1 MRKWEIIRAST
12 SISVSDYLMSQA
24 KRPIGIYVFG
34 VDEVR
39 TKVALRV
46 QSAFERSGEKARL
59 LRSMFSI
66 PHLAD
71 GQGVIIIDLPNVV
84 SQEYSSSWGASGGK
98 VATLPNY
105 GLRREC
111 ADRLR
116 KAGANTVVAVY
127 AHVTNPNHLRDLD
140 SIACSDYLRRCRPE
154 VDSPLSGDYLI
165 VIEESAS
172 IL

>member
-46 QSAFERSGEKARL
+46 QSAFNRSGEKARL

-71 GQGVIIIDLPNVV
+71 DQGVTIIDLSNIV
-84 SQEYSSSWGASGGK
+84 SREYSSSWGASGGK
-98 VATLPNY
+98 VATLPNC

-111 ADRLR
+111 ADRLY

-127 AHVTNPNHLRDLD
+127 AKVTNPDHLLNSD
-140 SIACSDYLRRCRPE
+140 SIACSDYLRKNRPE
-154 VDSPLSGDYLI
+154 ADSPCSGDYL
-165 VIEESAS
+165 VVVEEDA
-172 IL
+172 IIC

>member
-1 MRKWEIIRAST
+1 MREWEIIRAST
-12 SISVSDYLMSQA
+12 SISISDYLMSQA

-46 QSAFERSGEKARL
+46 QSAFDRSGEKTRL

-66 PHLAD
+66 PYLAD
-71 GQGVIIIDLPNVV
+71 DQGVAIVDLPNIA
-84 SQEYSSSWGASGGK
+84 SQEYSSSCGASGGK
-98 VATLPNY
+98 VAVVPNY

-116 KAGANTVVAVY
+116 KAGASTVVAVY
-127 AHVTNPNHLRDLD
+127 AKVTNPDHLLNSD
-140 SIACSDYLRRCRPE
+140 SIACSDYLRKNRPE
-154 VDSPLSGDYLI
+154 VDSPCSSDYLI
-165 VIEESAS
+165 VIEDDA
-172 IL
+172 IIY

>member
-1 MRKWEIIRAST
+1 MREWEIIRAST
-12 SISVSDYLMSQA
+12 SVSISDYLMSQA

-39 TKVALRV
+39 SKVALRV
-46 QSAFERSGEKARL
+46 QSAFSRGGKDARL

-71 GQGVIIIDLPNVV
+71 DQGVTIIDLPNVA
-84 SQEYSSSWGASGGK
+84 SREYSSSCGASGGK
-98 VATLPNY
+98 VIITPNY

-116 KAGANTVVAVY
+116 KAGANTLVAVY
-127 AHVTNPNHLRDLD
+127 AKITNPDHLLNPD
-140 SIACSDYLRRCRPE
+140 SITCSNYLRENRPE
-154 VDSPLSGDYLI
+154 IDSPYSGDYLI
-165 VIEESAS
+165 VVKEDAVIR
-172 IL
+172 